1 MMKLKGATFVMWERK
16 AFSVLFESEIKT
28 YVILKFKLLLASF
41 LVDFPTYESDMSDTR
56 KYHCF
61 EVFLHK
67 LFLHVSSIEIF
78 IKTSIADI
86 SKMQCMFYLS
96 LVLISFHILHVV
108 LPFPISV

>member
-61 EVFLHK
+61 EVLLHK
-67 LFLHVSSIEIF
+67 LFLHV
-78 IKTSIADI
+78 
-86 SKMQCMFYLS
+86 
-96 LVLISFHILHVV
+96 VV
-108 LPFPISV
+108 LKSSLKLL